1 MAPRAATWLYKAAS
15 RLTFADPRMLALVI
29 AAVVIARSALVRSGL
44 SAILGA
50 TPSIRVVAEVAPED
64 VVSLEGESIDLVV
77 CDVADDAVL
86 DSVLERAP
94 KGVPVLALAGSAE
107 QSRELIGAGAR
118 GVLLRN
124 ASAQQL
130 SSASLAVAAGLFA
143 LDEAVVEPWI
153 APRPAPLES
162 LVSLTPRE
170 HEVLALMAEG
180 LSNKWIASR
189 LGISEHTVK
198 FHVNSILDK
207 LEADTRTDAVVR
219 AARQGLL
226 AL

>member
-1 MAPRAATWLYKAAS
+1 
-15 RLTFADPRMLALVI
+15 MLALVV
-29 AAVVIARSALVRSGL
+29 AAAVIARSALVRSGL

-50 TPSIRVVAEVAPED
+50 TPNIRVVAEVAPED
-64 VVSLEGESIDLVV
+64 AGTLLGTIDLVV
-77 CDVADDAVL
+77 CDVADDVAE
-86 DSVLERAP
+86 DVLERAP
-94 KGVPVLALAGSAE
+94 KGVPVLALSGSAQ
-107 QSRELIGAGAR
+107 QSRELLDAGAR
-118 GVLLRN
+118 GVLLRS
-124 ASAQQL
+124 ASAEQL

-143 LDEAVVEPWI
+143 LDEAVAEPLVGERK
-153 APRPAPLES
+153 PPPES

-170 HEVLALMAEG
+170 QEVLGLMAEG
-180 LSNKWIASR
+180 LSNKWIAVR

-226 AL
+226 SL

>member
-1 MAPRAATWLYKAAS
+1 
-15 RLTFADPRMLALVI
+15 MLALVV
-29 AAVVIARSALVRSGL
+29 AAAVIARSALVRSGL

-50 TPSIRVVAEVAPED
+50 TPSIRVVAEVAPEEA
-64 VVSLEGESIDLVV
+64 STLQSPIDLVV
-77 CDVADDAVL
+77 CDVADDSL
-86 DSVLERAP
+86 EEMLERAP
-94 KGVPVLALAGSAE
+94 KGVPVLALAQRAE
-107 QSRELIGAGAR
+107 QSRELLGAGAR
-118 GVLLRN
+118 GVLLHN
-124 ASAQQL
+124 ASAEQL

-143 LDEAVVEPWI
+143 LDEALAEPLL
-153 APRPAPLES
+153 AERRPPPES

-170 HEVLALMAEG
+170 QEVLGLMAEG
-180 LSNKWIASR
+180 LSNRWIAAR

>member
-1 MAPRAATWLYKAAS
+1 
-15 RLTFADPRMLALVI
+15 MLALVV
-29 AAVVIARSALVRSGL
+29 AAAVIARSALVRSGL

-64 VVSLEGESIDLVV
+64 AGTLESPLDVVV
-77 CDVADDAVL
+77 CDVADESPED
-86 DSVLERAP
+86 VLERAP
-94 KGVPVLALAGSAE
+94 IGVPVLALTGSAQ
-107 QSRELIGAGAR
+107 QSRELLEAGAR
-118 GVLLRN
+118 GVLLRD
-124 ASAQQL
+124 ASAEQL

-143 LDEAVVEPWI
+143 LDEAVAEPLVGERK
-153 APRPAPLES
+153 PPPES
-162 LVSLTPRE
+162 VVSLTPRE
-170 HEVLALMAEG
+170 HEVLGLMAEG
-180 LSNKWIASR
+180 LSNKWIAVR

-226 AL
+226 SL

>member
-1 MAPRAATWLYKAAS
+1 
-15 RLTFADPRMLALVI
+15 MLALVV
-29 AAVVIARSALVRSGL
+29 AAAVIARSALVRSSL

-64 VVSLEGESIDLVV
+64 AGALLSPLDLVV
-77 CDVADDAVL
+77 CDVADEAAED
-86 DSVLERAP
+86 VLERAP
-94 KGVPVLALAGSAE
+94 KGVPVLALAGNAQ
-107 QSRELIGAGAR
+107 QSRELLEAGAR

-124 ASAQQL
+124 ASAEQL
-130 SSASLAVAAGLFA
+130 SSAALAVAAGLFA
-143 LDEAVVEPWI
+143 LDEAVAEPLI
-153 APRPAPLES
+153 GERKPPPES

-170 HEVLALMAEG
+170 HEVLGLMAEG
-180 LSNKWIASR
+180 LSNKWIAVR

-226 AL
+226 SL

>member
-1 MAPRAATWLYKAAS
+1 
-15 RLTFADPRMLALVI
+15 MLALVV
-29 AAVVIARSALVRSGL
+29 AAAVIARSALVRSGL

-50 TPSIRVVAEVAPED
+50 TPSIRVVAEVAPEEASTLQSPID
-64 VVSLEGESIDLVV
+64 VVV
-77 CDVADDAVL
+77 CDVADDSPEEL
-86 DSVLERAP
+86 LERAP
-94 KGVPVLALAGSAE
+94 KGVPVLALAASAE
-107 QSRELIGAGAR
+107 QSRELLGAGAR

-124 ASAQQL
+124 ASAEQL
-130 SSASLAVAAGLFA
+130 SSASLAVAAGLVA
-143 LDEAVVEPWI
+143 LDEALAEPLLGER
-153 APRPAPLES
+153 RPLLES
-162 LVSLTPRE
+162 PVSLTPRE
-170 HEVLALMAEG
+170 QEVLGLMAEG
-180 LSNKWIASR
+180 LSNRWIGVR

>member
-1 MAPRAATWLYKAAS
+1 
-15 RLTFADPRMLALVI
+15 MLALVV

-50 TPSIRVVAEVAPED
+50 SPGIRVVAELAPED
-64 VVSLEGESIDLVV
+64 SATLESEPIDLVV
-77 CDVADDAVL
+77 CDVADEGVIDT
-86 DSVLERAP
+86 VLERAP
-94 KGVPVLALAGSAE
+94 KGVPVLALAGSAA
-107 QSRELIGAGAR
+107 QSRELLGAGAR

-124 ASAQQL
+124 ASAEQL

-143 LDEAVVEPWI
+143 LDQAVVEPWVGER
-153 APRPAPLES
+153 RPAPENP
-162 LVSLTPRE
+162 VSLTPRE

-180 LSNKWIASR
+180 LSNKWIATR

-198 FHVNSILDK
+198 FHVNSLLDK